1 MRKQNMISSPAPPSQ
16 PAQPRARHSLS
27 GARYHHTHTHT
38 HTHTLQLET
47 RRNRASPA
55 QFRPGAG
62 GAFGAGQEFL
72 LFRNRRGLYKSEFA
86 GAAVPKPPEGSQ
98 KAISQPLLFHSPP
111 GLAVP
116 LLFHSQP
123 GLAVWGSQPGLAPKQ
138 GEKLVQQPGLGV
150 LAVAGGL
157 RGGFGWT
164 HMTAGPMLPR
174 SESLEGQDAMR
185 SCAEARRKRTR
196 GAFCSPQP
204 PR

>member
-1 MRKQNMISSPAPPSQ
+1 MRKQNIFLAPRPPPSL
-16 PAQPRARHSLS
+16 RSLARVTACQAP
-27 GARYHHTHTHT
+27 GTTTHT

-72 LFRNRRGLYKSEFA
+72 LFRNRRGFYKSEFA

-98 KAISQPLLFHSPP
+98 KAISQPLMFHSPP

-164 HMTAGPMLPR
+164 HMTAGPMLLR
-174 SESLEGQDAMR
+174 SESLE
-185 SCAEARRKRTR
+185 CR
-196 GAFCSPQP
+196 GP
-204 PR
+204 

>member
-27 GARYHHTHTHT
+27 GW
-38 HTHTLQLET
+38 T
-47 RRNRASPA
+47 RISAVPEP
-55 QFRPGAG
+55 PGVSQKRIRRRCCSEAAG
-62 GAFGAGQEFL
+62 GFT
-72 LFRNRRGLYKSEFA
+72 
-86 GAAVPKPPEGSQ
+86 
-98 KAISQPLLFHSPP
+98 KAIPQPLLFHSPP

-164 HMTAGPMLPR
+164 HMTAGPMLLR
-174 SESLEGQDAMR
+174 SESLE
-185 SCAEARRKRTR
+185 CR
-196 GAFCSPQP
+196 GL
-204 PR
+204 